1 MQITES
7 KEYDVNR
14 NVINT
19 RVMQFNVKTEK
30 GNFNPAVN
38 MSEKTV
44 DKEDDAAI
52 VEISQHTVDMMKSQ
66 LESVEKSEDA
76 FVNYGKMMEIAR
88 RIARGDRVP
97 AIDEKKLLEFDEKIY
112 QSAKMQALMAKNRD
126 RKEHES
132 LFEDEDELDEKVNDL
147 EREAL
152 GAVELPQIG
161 VHVDTGGQSPQAGGS
176 EEVSV

>member
-1 MQITES
+1 
-7 KEYDVNR
+7 
-14 NVINT
+14 
-19 RVMQFNVKTEK
+19 
-30 GNFNPAVN
+30 
-38 MSEKTV
+38 
-44 DKEDDAAI
+44 
-52 VEISQHTVDMMKSQ
+52 MMKSQ

-132 LFEDEDELDEKVNDL
+132 LFEDENELDEKVNDL

-152 GAVELPQIG
+152 GAVELPRIG
-161 VHVDTGGQSPQAGGS
+161 VQVDTGGQSPQAGGS